1 MWQRFEKPAPC
12 GGSRGCLS
20 VCLSVCM
27 ARGHSATDS
36 HVAKRTNIA
45 REGGRAPRSGT
56 IAYGKERPRL
66 VKTYW
71 ELLLFMSRAFGFHF
85 LCRETRGLIFP
96 APSVCYSMAIL
107 RGLVRAGTERSMP
120 TRADSDLSF
129 PVIKTAFL
137 ESRSSRVPIAIL
149 SSLSPVGPSI
159 FLY

>member
-1 MWQRFEKPAPC
+1 MAALRKASALRWQP
-12 GGSRGCLS
+12 GVS
-20 VCLSVCM
+20 VCLSVCLHGQGPRRHGLS
-27 ARGHSATDS
+27 RGEEDEYSQ
-36 HVAKRTNIA
+36 
-45 REGGRAPRSGT
+45 GGRAPRSGT
-56 IAYGKERPRL
+56 TAYGNERPRL

-71 ELLLFMSRAFGFHF
+71 ELPLFMSRAFGFHF

-137 ESRSSRVPIAIL
+137 ESRSSRVPLIIL

>member
-1 MWQRFEKPAPC
+1 MAALRKASALRWQP
-12 GGSRGCLS
+12 GVS

-27 ARGHSATDS
+27 ARGHGATDS
-36 HVAKRTNIA
+36 HVAKRMNIA
-45 REGGRAPRSGT
+45 REGGRGPRSGT
-56 IAYGKERPRL
+56 TAYGNERPRL

-71 ELLLFMSRAFGFHF
+71 ELTHVYGFHF